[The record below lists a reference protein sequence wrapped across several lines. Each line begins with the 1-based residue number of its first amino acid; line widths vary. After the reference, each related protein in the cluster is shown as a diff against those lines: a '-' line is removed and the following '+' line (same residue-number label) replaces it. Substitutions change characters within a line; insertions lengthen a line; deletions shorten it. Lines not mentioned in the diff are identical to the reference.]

1 MKEANT
7 VIEEQDKGSHKAKFM
22 ELRRKAKLCEGFEL
36 EERSFESVQGMWE
49 GDITLDESMNKLIS
63 KRLHKPREINLIL
76 KERLCIRLEI
86 LAGMDS
92 PPESQQAR
100 MAYQVERLNKELSKG
115 QKETRTIAE
124 QIEEI
129 QVLWYSE
136 VTNKDSQNLSKRF
149 SIAEARL
156 M

>member
-1 MKEANT
+1 M
-7 VIEEQDKGSHKAKFM
+7 
-22 ELRRKAKLCEGFEL
+22 
-36 EERSFESVQGMWE
+36 
-49 GDITLDESMNKLIS
+49 
-63 KRLHKPREINLIL
+63 